1 MGQLENLMKLDIAQS
16 SHKKKII
23 KNKRKE
29 KASMPWLIILMR
41 IPLSFM
47 IILERY

>member
-1 MGQLENLMKLDIAQS
+1 MGQLESLMKLDIAQT
-16 SHKKKII
+16 SHKKKR
-23 KNKRKE
+23 KKKE

-41 IPLSFM
+41 IPLFFM

>member
-1 MGQLENLMKLDIAQS
+1 MGQLESLMKLDIAQS
-16 SHKKKII
+16 SHKKI
-23 KNKRKE
+23 KNKKRKE